1 MEWDCATHGPPESFL
16 GSVDFSIS
24 VFDDA
29 VDVLALLSLPFF
41 ASVKYAGFLL
51 EILSGAA
58 LPVVRGSH
66 L

>member
-1 MEWDCATHGPPESFL
+1 MFVGCGWVGDGTRK
-16 GSVDFSIS
+16 VDGEH
-24 VFDDA
+24 VHDA

-51 EILSGAA
+51 EILSDAA